1 MGIYSIL
8 YHAIFNRRVPV
19 FPTNLVSYLMSEIA
33 SCRRSAIVSI
43 LAALAM
49 IAVCLL
55 VIFGGVGIRQ
65 AYADETE
72 NIAFSVPSKVPFAV
86 KADGTIIG
94 PSASAWRIEN
104 EGTRPLRIKDV
115 ASSGFNDGSTVSA
128 VSEAMPV
135 ADTSTR
141 GIWSVN
147 ASRGG
152 ASLEQSV
159 DGTIEIPVGGSAGFT
174 WNANSPDDT
183 KHVVAP
189 APMVLGTV
197 SFTLGG
203 AEPIAF
209 AVYSDDDKSL
219 DFYKRLDV
227 PEVGDTFEGKTVTKV
242 YTGIETDTYVSRA
255 DVPWADHKADI
266 VKVEAVDR
274 IQPVSMARWFDMA
287 KIENPKVTEVDLSK
301 VSTGACKSIFC
312 LFQKAKSLRRIDGL
326 QNWDTSSCTTMKAAF
341 SNCSALQSI
350 DVSNWNT
357 SKASDLSYLFR
368 GCSSLQSLD
377 VSGWNTSSCTTMN
390 SMFRDCLSLE
400 SLNISRWDTSKV
412 TTFKFMFAADVANK
426 YMKLRTV
433 GDLSGWNTSNVT
445 DMYAMF
451 QECDCLE
458 SIGDISGWNTA
469 KVTYMNGL
477 FNCCV
482 RLGGIGDLSGW
493 NTSNVTDM
501 DAMFQDCEYLE
512 SIGDISNWNTSKV
525 TNMAW
530 LFNRCVRLDGIGDLS
545 GWNTSHNN
553 NFESMFR
560 GQGMTKT
567 GMEIDVSFVKAW
579 DVRSAT
585 DISTMFMD
593 CTAQEALDLSGWDIS
608 SVKDM
613 SSIFDGMTG
622 LRKISLPA
630 SWKWIGSTG
639 TAGYL
644 PTPSSDNNIHGADG
658 KWYSVTTGQ
667 SYAPAD
673 IPLGKA
679 DTYVASK
686 ELLPKVAFAVYSAD
700 DSSLDF
706 YKRVL
711 CDVPVVGSTF
721 EGKTVTDMYT
731 GIETEKYVNFD
742 NDEYGNWYGHEPNT
756 PWWPV
761 RNAIRT
767 VKIIDSGITPASID
781 YWFYQ
786 MENLSSID
794 VQKLDTS
801 RCSDFFLTFGDCS
814 SLTSIDVSSWSTQSL
829 INLNGTFLGCVSM
842 KSLNLGG
849 WETSNVVSFH
859 CLFYRCRAMSDSAM
873 QTAIDQLEITENATN
888 FNLMFEYCDKL
899 NLDCSNWNVRADANH
914 DRFND
919 GAPGIILPKAW
930 QAGTFAV
937 YSEDDD
943 SLDFYKRSNCELP
956 TAGDTFEGKTVTEVY
971 TGIETTRYTPI
982 DYNDSNGATNVPW
995 YNHASDCKSVSVVDD
1010 GIKPINLAFW
1020 FHRFKNCISFDVSK
1034 LDTSSTS
1041 GIEHIFYDCENVKN
1055 LDLLTWDLSH
1065 CESAVSAFAY
1075 CYNLESIEFG
1085 SISTANFKSYGCYW
1099 MFSDCSK
1106 LSLDCSEWVIDP
1118 SAIQYAFN
1126 SGAPNVIPPKTW
1138 K

>member
-1 MGIYSIL
+1 MPFLTGE
-8 YHAIFNRRVPV
+8 FRF

-65 AYADETE
+65 AYANETE

-141 GIWSVN
+141 GIWSINV
-147 ASRGG
+147 SRGG
-152 ASLEQSV
+152 ASLTASV

-174 WNANSPDDT
+174 WSANSPDDT
-183 KHVVAP
+183 KHAIAP
-189 APMVLGTV
+189 APMQLGTV

-227 PEVGDTFEGKTVTKV
+227 PVAGDTFNGKTVTKV
-242 YTGIETDTYVSRA
+242 YTGFETDIYTSSA
-255 DVPWADHKADI
+255 KVPWADHKADI
-266 VKVEAVDR
+266 VKVKAVDR

-341 SNCSALQSI
+341 SNCSTLQSI
-350 DVSNWNT
+350 NVSNWNT

-377 VSGWNTSSCTTMN
+377 VSGWNTSSCTAMN

-400 SLNISRWDTSKV
+400 SLDVSRWDTSKV
-412 TTFKFMFAADVANK
+412 TTFQFMFAEDVANK

-445 DMYAMF
+445 DMCAMF

-458 SIGDISGWNTA
+458 NIGDISGWNTA
-469 KVTYMNGL
+469 KVTDMNGL

-501 DAMFQDCEYLE
+501 RYMFQDCEYLE

-859 CLFYRCRAMSDSAM
+859 CLFHRCRAMSDSAM

>member
-1 MGIYSIL
+1 M
-8 YHAIFNRRVPV
+8 
-19 FPTNLVSYLMSEIA
+19 
-33 SCRRSAIVSI
+33 
-43 LAALAM
+43 LA
-49 IAVCLL
+49 
-55 VIFGGVGIRQ
+55 
-65 AYADETE
+65 
-72 NIAFSVPSKVPFAV
+72 
-86 KADGTIIG
+86 
-94 PSASAWRIEN
+94 
-104 EGTRPLRIKDV
+104 
-115 ASSGFNDGSTVSA
+115 
-128 VSEAMPV
+128 
-135 ADTSTR
+135 
-141 GIWSVN
+141 
-147 ASRGG
+147 GG
-152 ASLEQSV
+152 ASLTASV

-174 WNANSPDDT
+174 WNANAPDDT

-255 DVPWADHKADI
+255 DVPWANHKADI

-301 VSTGACKSIFC
+301 VSTGTCKSIFC

-377 VSGWNTSSCTTMN
+377 VSGWNTSSCTDMN

-400 SLNISRWDTSKV
+400 SLNTSRWDTSKV

-445 DMYAMF
+445 DMCAMF

-482 RLGGIGDLSGW
+482 RLGGIVDLSGW

-525 TNMAW
+525 TNMGW

-593 CTAQEALDLSGWDIS
+593 CTAQEVLDLSGWDIS
-608 SVKDM
+608 SVKNM
-613 SSIFDGMTG
+613 SSLFDGMTG
-622 LRKISLPA
+622 LKRISLPA
-630 SWKWIGSTG
+630 SWKWIDSTG

-644 PTPSSDNNIHGADG
+644 PAPSSSNIPGADG
-658 KWYSVTTGQ
+658 KWYSTTTGIG
-667 SYAPAD
+667 YAPAD
-673 IPLGKA
+673 IPSGKA

-700 DSSLDF
+700 DQSLDF
-706 YKRVL
+706 YKRF
-711 CDVPVVGSTF
+711 DVPKAGDTF
-721 EGKTVTDMYT
+721 NGKIVTKVYT
-731 GIETEKYVNFD
+731 GFEDHTYGKIGYTHDVPDNAHWTALKTNVPWFD
-742 NDEYGNWYGHEPNT
+742 IRDE
-756 PWWPV
+756 V
-761 RNAIRT
+761 ST
-767 VKIIDSGITPASID
+767 VKIIDSGVAPKSLE
-781 YWFYQ
+781 YWFYRFS
-786 MENLSSID
+786 NLKSADLSN
-794 VQKLDTS
+794 LETS
-801 RCSDFFLTFGDCS
+801 RITSIFYIFVLSTN
-814 SLTSIDVSSWSTQSL
+814 LTSIKMPGLTSACTDYRDSFSSCPEL
-829 INLNGTFLGCVSM
+829 IFLEMPECDFSGCNDFFPHVQQ
-842 KSLNLGG
+842 LGKV
-849 WETSNVVSFH
+849 EDR
-859 CLFYRCRAMSDSAM
+859 LFR
-873 QTAIDQLEITENATN
+873 LE
-888 FNLMFEYCDKL
+888 
-899 NLDCSNWNVRADANH
+899 CSGER
-914 DRFND
+914 
-919 GAPGIILPKAW
+919 
-930 QAGTFAV
+930 
-937 YSEDDD
+937 
-943 SLDFYKRSNCELP
+943 
-956 TAGDTFEGKTVTEVY
+956 
-971 TGIETTRYTPI
+971 
-982 DYNDSNGATNVPW
+982 
-995 YNHASDCKSVSVVDD
+995 
-1010 GIKPINLAFW
+1010 
-1020 FHRFKNCISFDVSK
+1020 
-1034 LDTSSTS
+1034 
-1041 GIEHIFYDCENVKN
+1041 
-1055 LDLLTWDLSH
+1055 
-1065 CESAVSAFAY
+1065 
-1075 CYNLESIEFG
+1075 
-1085 SISTANFKSYGCYW
+1085 
-1099 MFSDCSK
+1099 
-1106 LSLDCSEWVIDP
+1106 P
-1118 SAIQYAFN
+1118 SR
-1126 SGAPNVIPPKTW
+1126 
-1138 K
+1138 

>member
-1 MGIYSIL
+1 M
-8 YHAIFNRRVPV
+8 
-19 FPTNLVSYLMSEIA
+19 
-33 SCRRSAIVSI
+33 
-43 LAALAM
+43 
-49 IAVCLL
+49 
-55 VIFGGVGIRQ
+55 Q
-65 AYADETE
+65 
-72 NIAFSVPSKVPFAV
+72 
-86 KADGTIIG
+86 
-94 PSASAWRIEN
+94 
-104 EGTRPLRIKDV
+104 
-115 ASSGFNDGSTVSA
+115 
-128 VSEAMPV
+128 
-135 ADTSTR
+135 
-141 GIWSVN
+141 
-147 ASRGG
+147 
-152 ASLEQSV
+152 
-159 DGTIEIPVGGSAGFT
+159 
-174 WNANSPDDT
+174 
-183 KHVVAP
+183 
-189 APMVLGTV
+189 LGTV

-203 AEPIAF
+203 AEPVAF

-219 DFYKRLDV
+219 NFYKRLDV

-377 VSGWNTSSCTTMN
+377 VSGWNTSSCTDMN
-390 SMFRDCLSLE
+390 SMFRDCMSLE
-400 SLNISRWDTSKV
+400 SLDVSRWDTSKV
-412 TTFKFMFAADVANK
+412 TTFQFMFAEDVANK

-445 DMYAMF
+445 DMCAMF
-451 QECDCLE
+451 QECGYLE

-469 KVTYMNGL
+469 KVIDMNGL

-501 DAMFQDCEYLE
+501 DAMFQDCEYLK

-525 TNMAW
+525 TNMDRLFNHCVRLNDIGNLSRWDTSSCTNMYAMFRDCLSLGSLDLSGWNTSKVTTFTGMFATSGNQYMKLRTVGDLSGWNTSNVTDMDAMFQDCEYLESIGDISGWNTSKVTSMRW
-530 LFNRCVRLDGIGDLS
+530 LFNRCVRLNGIGDLS
-545 GWNTSHNN
+545 RWDVSHCTG
-553 NFESMFR
+553 FDSMFR
-560 GQGMTKT
+560 GEGMTKT
-567 GMEIDVSFVKAW
+567 GMDMDVSFVKVW

-585 DISTMFMD
+585 DIAEMFIY
-593 CTAQEALDLSGWDIS
+593 CTAQEELDLSGWDIS

-613 SSIFDGMTG
+613 SRLFDGMTG

-630 SWKWIGSTG
+630 SWKWIGSEG

-644 PTPSSDNNIHGADG
+644 PTPSASSIPGADG
-658 KWYSVTTGQ
+658 KWYSTTTGIG
-667 SYAPAD
+667 YAPAD
-673 IPLGKA
+673 IPSGKA

-700 DSSLDF
+700 DQSLDF
-706 YKRVL
+706 YKRF
-711 CDVPVVGSTF
+711 DVPEAGDTF
-721 EGKTVTDMYT
+721 NGKTVTKVYT
-731 GIETEKYVNFD
+731 GFEEHTYGKIGYTHDVPDNAHWTALKTNVPWFD
-742 NDEYGNWYGHEPNT
+742 IRDEVST
-756 PWWPV
+756 IKV
-761 RNAIRT
+761 
-767 VKIIDSGITPASID
+767 IDSGVAPKSLE
-781 YWFYQ
+781 YWFYRFS
-786 MENLSSID
+786 NLKSADLSNLETSHITSIFYLF
-794 VQKLDTS
+794 VLSTN
-801 RCSDFFLTFGDCS
+801 
-814 SLTSIDVSSWSTQSL
+814 LTSIKMPGLTSACTDYRDSFSSCPELISLEMPECDFSGCNDFFRMFNNSEKLKIDCSDWNVPANALHDDFNRNAPGVILPKPWQSTAFAVFS
-829 INLNGTFLGCVSM
+829 SDD
-842 KSLNLGG
+842 KSLN
-849 WETSNVVSFH
+849 
-859 CLFYRCRAMSDSAM
+859 
-873 QTAIDQLEITENATN
+873 
-888 FNLMFEYCDKL
+888 
-899 NLDCSNWNVRADANH
+899 
-914 DRFND
+914 
-919 GAPGIILPKAW
+919 
-930 QAGTFAV
+930 
-937 YSEDDD
+937 
-943 SLDFYKRSNCELP
+943 FYKREFKDMP
-956 TAGDTFEGKTVTEVY
+956 KVGDTFEGKTVTDVY

-995 YNHASDCKSVSVVDD
+995 YSRSSDCKNVSVVDN
-1010 GIKPINLAFW
+1010 GIKPNDIAFW

-1034 LDTSSTS
+1034 LDTSSVS
-1041 GIEHIFYDCENVKN
+1041 CIEHIFYDCENVKN
-1055 LDLLTWDLSH
+1055 LDLSTWDLSH